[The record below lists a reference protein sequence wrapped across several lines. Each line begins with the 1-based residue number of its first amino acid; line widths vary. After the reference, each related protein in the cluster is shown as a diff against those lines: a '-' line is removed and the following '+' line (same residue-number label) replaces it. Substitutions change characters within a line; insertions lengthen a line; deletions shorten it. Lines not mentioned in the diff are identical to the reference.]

1 MHASSDED
9 LDAILGGKMAGE
21 LSEILKSIDELAT
34 RAKLSRQRAFA
45 AWYAINFRDLDEDD
59 ALEAAAADGGND
71 QGIDLIF
78 PDDASEQIVVV
89 QAYCPER
96 MDKPTPKTK
105 WDALVACLAFVKD
118 PKSLADAGR
127 PDLAEMVSD
136 LISAH
141 PGYEISLSLIS
152 LGKASEQI
160 AKSVEAHQK
169 SAPGGIGYIWQ
180 PQEAIVDSYRSLVE
194 SSEGVADDTLNFTN
208 GYLKDEGD
216 YGRAWVGSV
225 SAEELI
231 RLHAE
236 HGTKLYAGNIRLFL
250 GARKGGINE
259 QIIATAKD
267 APGNFWAL
275 NNGIT
280 IVADHADEDD
290 AENTSLKLKRF
301 SIVNGCQTTNSLVR
315 AGSKSAKVLARVI
328 AAKSNL
334 RNDIVRFNNSQ
345 NAIKIWTVRAADKTQ
360 QGLQRQFKKIG
371 IEYAPRQ
378 DGARKRTGRDTIEL
392 DRLAQYIASSDR
404 EFLIQAIDNKGE
416 LFDQPYQKLFPKDIS
431 ERQVYLAWLS
441 GLAADS
447 ERKKLLEKIGDDSNG
462 LLTVTA
468 GFWII
473 YTSFILMRRFSDINS
488 SHITLEKMTNA
499 AFQSAIAKYAS
510 KATEIFFD
518 AAIDTY
524 DRAEYGSVKS
534 TLRSAKFLGKMESKI
549 AMRSAKL
556 KARELPNLV
565 DVCKSI
571 KV

>member
-1 MHASSDED
+1 
-9 LDAILGGKMAGE
+9 MADD

-78 PDDASEQIVVV
+78 ADDASEQVVV
-89 QAYCPER
+89 IQAYCPDK
-96 MDKPTPKTK
+96 MDRPTTKNK
-105 WDALVACLAFVKD
+105 WDALVACLAFVQD
-118 PKSLADAGR
+118 PKSLALAGR
-127 PDLAEMVSD
+127 PDLAEMVNDIKRDHPSYGINLI
-136 LISAH
+136 LISM
-141 PGYEISLSLIS
+141 
-152 LGKASEQI
+152 GKASDQI
-160 AKSVEAHQK
+160 NKSVLAHQK
-169 SAPGGIGYIWQ
+169 NAPPEITYTWQ
-180 PQEAIVDSYRSLVE
+180 PQEAIVENYRALIE
-194 SSEGVADDTLNFTN
+194 SSEGVAEDILNFTD

-216 YGRAWVGSV
+216 YGRAWLGSV
-225 SAEELI
+225 SSQELI

-267 APGNFWAL
+267 DPGNFWAL

-280 IVADHADEDD
+280 IVADHADETDS
-290 AENTSLKLKRF
+290 ANTSLKLKRF

-315 AGSKSAKVLARVI
+315 AGSTSAKVLARVI
-328 AAKSNL
+328 AAKSSL

-360 QGLQRQFKKIG
+360 QGLQRQFKKVG

-378 DGARKRTGRDTIEL
+378 DGARKKTGKDTIEL

-404 EFLIQAIDNKGE
+404 EFLIQAIDNKSE
-416 LFDQPYQKLFPKDIS
+416 LFDQPYQKLFPKDIN
-431 ERQVYLAWLS
+431 EKRVYLAWLS
-441 GLAADS
+441 GLAAES
-447 ERKKLLEKIGDDSNG
+447 ERKKLLEKIGDTSSG

-468 GFWII
+468 GFWIV
-473 YTSFILMRRFSDINS
+473 YTTFILLRKFSDIDS
-488 SHITLEKMTNA
+488 VHLTLEKMKTEVFQNA
-499 AFQSAIAKYAS
+499 ITKYAA

-524 DRAEYGSVKS
+524 DRSEYGSVKS
-534 TLRSAKFLGKMESKI
+534 TLRSTKFLGKMESKI
-549 AMRSAKL
+549 AMRAAKL
-556 KARELPNLV
+556 KAKELPNLV

-571 KV
+571 KI